1 MEKNQ
6 TPISYYINSAIVVI
20 IMFCFGFLPPFGGIT
35 ALGMKVLGIFLGV
48 LYGWIFVGFIWPSLL
63 GMIALGLSGYDTIIN
78 VYIAGFGDSL
88 VLKIFFLFLFARY
101 LDECGLTTFIAHWF
115 INRKICLGRPWVL
128 TAAIFV
134 ATSLICGFINVYGG
148 IVIMWYVL
156 YSILQAVGYKRGD
169 AYTSFMVAGIVFIG
183 TQAMIMLPFLPMPI
197 IFRGLLKPEL
207 LAGYDMNMVAMAIF
221 SMTLLIAM
229 LAAYLLVG
237 KYILRI
243 DVSRLQ
249 NVQTAE
255 AVKMDR
261 EQLVGMLSLIIFVI
275 VLVLPMFLPAGGLK
289 AILTNID
296 VLGMAVL
303 VLIVAC
309 FRKKD
314 NKPLYN
320 FSNLVASGIN
330 WDLIVLFAAT
340 MPLSAAMESEQT
352 GIITTVINALMPIF
366 SQLSSASFLFICLL
380 IFVITTQFAH
390 NLILIIVF
398 MPVLAALGAPMGID
412 PYMFGIVFTFG
423 MQLAFLTPGASA
435 NAAMIF
441 GNTDWIDTK
450 DTYKYGGLFVVL
462 GFAILMIISVTLGRW
477 LF

>member
-1 MEKNQ
+1 MQ
-6 TPISYYINSAIVVI
+6 TAKSQTGYYVNSAIVVL
-20 IMFCFGFLPPFGGIT
+20 IMFCFGFLPSFGGIT
-35 ALGMKVLGIFLGV
+35 EMGMKVLGIFLGV

-63 GMIALGLSGYDTIIN
+63 GMFALGLSGYDSILN
-78 VYIAGFGDSL
+78 VYIAGFGDGL

-115 INRKICLGRPWVL
+115 IGRKVCQGRPWIL
-128 TAAIFV
+128 TTAIFI
-134 ATSLICGFINVYGG
+134 ATALICGFINVYGG
-148 IVIMWYVL
+148 IVIMWYIL
-156 YSILQAVGYKRGD
+156 YSILKTAGYKRGD
-169 AYTSFMVAGIVFIG
+169 GYTSYMVAGIVFIG
-183 TQAMIMLPFLPMPI
+183 TQSMIMLPFLPMPI

-207 LAGYDMNMVAMAIF
+207 LANYDLSMTAMTIF

-229 LAAYLLVG
+229 LAGYLLIG
-237 KYILRI
+237 KYVLRL
-243 DVSRLQ
+243 DVAALKT
-249 NVQTAE
+249 VTATE
-255 AVKMDR
+255 SVKMNR
-261 EQLVGMLSLIIFVI
+261 EQTVGMISLILFVF
-275 VLVLPMFLPAGGLK
+275 VLVLPMFLPNGGFK
-289 AILTNID
+289 ALLTNID

-314 NKPLYN
+314 HKPLYD
-320 FSNLVASGIN
+320 FSHLVATGIN

-340 MPLSAAMESEQT
+340 MPLSAAMESEKT
-352 GIITTVINALMPIF
+352 GIITAVINALMPIF
-366 SQLSSASFLFICLL
+366 SQLSSSSFLFICLL
-380 IFVITTQFAH
+380 IFIITTQFAH

-398 MPVLAALGAPMGID
+398 MPVLAALGAQMGID

-441 GNTDWIDTK
+441 GNTEWITTK
-450 DTYKYGGLFVVL
+450 DTYKLGGIFVVM
-462 GFAILMIISVTLGRW
+462 GFALLMLISVTLGRW